1 MAPGRAARCTAHAH
15 AEHLSGEEHH
25 VLWCLYEVDNCR
37 NSYRSSSTMVLI
49 TLLLSPLEPFC
60 SALPL
65 GLFITV
71 LTHPR
76 SQAR

>member
-1 MAPGRAARCTAHAH
+1 MAPGRAARHTAHAH

-25 VLWCLYEVDNCR
+25 VLWCHYEVDNCR
-37 NSYRSSSTMVLI
+37 NGYRSSTVVLI
-49 TLLLSPLEPFC
+49 TPLLSPLEPFC